1 VEWVFPAIVL
11 AAVLCSLVGQ
21 WIRARRRL
29 TAEEVAAQ
37 AGLQFSFED
46 PFDCTRVAFELFRR
60 GDGRGAENVMWRDG
74 DDGSQVRAF
83 DYWYYVEHR
92 DRYGRVSKSYEYFTC
107 ATTLVGG
114 SWPPLAIHREGLL
127 DKMADAVT
135 GSDIDFES
143 EQFNR
148 TFTVTCEDRRFATTM
163 IDARMME
170 LLLSTRGELAYEL
183 RGRWLLVYAKRV
195 PVTLM
200 PAMLG
205 VCDEFVERIPKVV
218 WDLYPSAFVD
228 KDNKPLPT
236 GEELLLMN
244 DLLTVDDE
252 HHDHDPHEVLSH
264 SPYDALHV
272 DGRPEY
278 DLDGH
283 VVVSKPENPWNDT
296 PPQPPA

>member
-1 VEWVFPAIVL
+1 VI
-11 AAVLCSLVGQ
+11 AAVALAVFLSGVLGQ
-21 WIRARRRL
+21 WLRSRRAA
-29 TAEEVAAQ
+29 TAEEVAAK

-46 PFDCTRVAFELFRR
+46 PFDCTRVAFDLFRR
-60 GDGRGAENVMWRDG
+60 GDGRGAENVMWREG
-74 DDGSQVRAF
+74 DSGRPVRAF

-114 SWPPLAIHREGLL
+114 SWPPLAIHREGLFE
-127 DKMADAVT
+127 KVTDAVT
-135 GSDIDFES
+135 GADIDFES
-143 EQFNR
+143 EEFNR

-228 KDNKPLPT
+228 GDNKPLPT
-236 GEELLLMN
+236 GEELLLVK
-244 DLLTVDDE
+244 DLLEVDDE
-252 HHDHDPHEVLSH
+252 HHEHDPYEVLSH
-264 SPYDALHV
+264 SPYEALHV
-272 DGRPEY
+272 DGRPDY

-283 VVVSKPENPWNDT
+283 VVVPKPENPWGET
-296 PPQPPA
+296 PTQSSA